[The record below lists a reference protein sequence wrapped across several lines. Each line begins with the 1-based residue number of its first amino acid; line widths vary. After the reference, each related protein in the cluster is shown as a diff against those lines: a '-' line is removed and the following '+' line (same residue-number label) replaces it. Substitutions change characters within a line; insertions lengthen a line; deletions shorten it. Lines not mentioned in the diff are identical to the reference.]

1 MHRPTVTT
9 ARAAEIVGIGYE
21 GFRSYLKRG
30 LGGRVGMLPG
40 FHRPGADTFDDP
52 APRAKWKRFN
62 VSDLCLFRV
71 AKLLMDAGFSFDAAN
86 SVVSRHEHWAAFTY
100 DSAPVHRMLAIWPP
114 YGDHIVY
121 EPDQLELLK
130 KALEAAPEIV
140 TLINLGAAHEHV
152 LAALKE
158 AAMDVETEQ

>member
-40 FHRPGADTFDDP
+40 FHKPGADTFDVP
-52 APRAKWKRFN
+52 APRAGWKRFN

-71 AKLLMDAGFSFDAAN
+71 AKLLMDAGFTFDAAN

-100 DSAPVHRMLAIWPP
+100 DSGPVHRMLAIWPP

-152 LAALKE
+152 LAALQ
-158 AAMDVETEQ
+158 ETATNADSE